1 MAIVLSSIA
10 RAEPF
15 TTYADLEGL
24 VAKWTHRSD
33 LFDMIPSFLRLAEAR
48 ISKDLK
54 LASQLVTATLTQPAG
69 VRGVALPDDWLSF
82 KSLALS
88 TAADRP
94 LEYVPLEGLDYRYS
108 HPERH
113 SYTID
118 GFTLLTGPIT
128 ETPYSLTARY
138 YARLPSL
145 LLTDNN
151 WLSLNHPGVYL
162 WAVLIEAMLYTQNT
176 EQMAAYT
183 QRYLAEVAQL
193 QSAER
198 LAAHSGSTLRIRTR

>member
-1 MAIVLSSIA
+1 MAIVLASIA

-33 LFDMIPSFLRLAEAR
+33 LYDMLPSFLRLAEAR
-48 ISKDLK
+48 ISKDLR
-54 LASQLVTATLTQPAG
+54 LASQLTTATLTQAAG
-69 VRGVALPDDWLSF
+69 IRGVSLPDDWLAF
-82 KSLALS
+82 KSLTLPGS
-88 TAADRP
+88 PDRP
-94 LEYVPLEGLDYRYS
+94 LEYVPMEGLDHAYG
-108 HPERH
+108 HPARGT
-113 SYTID
+113 YTID
-118 GFTLLTGPIT
+118 GFTLLTGPVT
-128 ETPYSLTARY
+128 TTPYTLTARY

-145 LLTDNN
+145 LITDNN
-151 WLSLNHPGVYL
+151 WLVLNHPGIYL
-162 WAVLIEAMLYTQNT
+162 WSVLIEAMLYTQNT
-176 EQMAAYT
+176 EQMAAYQ

>member
-1 MAIVLSSIA
+1 MAIVLASIA

-33 LFDMIPSFLRLAEAR
+33 LFEMIPSFLRLAEAR

-54 LASQLVTATLTQPAG
+54 LASQLVTATLTQSAG
-69 VRGVALPDDWLSF
+69 VRGVALPDDWLGF
-82 KSLALS
+82 KSLTLS
-88 TAADRP
+88 GSPDRP
-94 LEYVPLEGLDYRYS
+94 LDYVPLESLDHGDGHPTRGSYS
-108 HPERH
+108 
-113 SYTID
+113 ID
-118 GFTLLTGPIT
+118 GFVLLTGPVTT
-128 ETPYSLTARY
+128 EPYSLTARY
-138 YARLPSL
+138 YARMPSL

-162 WAVLIEAMLYTQNT
+162 WAVLIEAMLYTQNA